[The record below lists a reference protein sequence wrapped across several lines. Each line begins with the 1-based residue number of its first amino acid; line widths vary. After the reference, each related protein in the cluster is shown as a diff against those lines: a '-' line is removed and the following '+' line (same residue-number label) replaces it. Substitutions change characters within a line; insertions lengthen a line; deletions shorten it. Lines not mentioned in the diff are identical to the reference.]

1 MKKSAN
7 NVNQCLCHFVRKT
20 WTVKLKL
27 CAVIYCDSFCSLG
40 VWPVCS
46 RPVST
51 VCRSGRAPTPGGPSI
66 HSSTSAENLEIST
79 SIAST
84 IFLIMQFV
92 SVNVETLSGEFW
104 ETAPPNLYFVSHV
117 RGLECPDVRWSLAA
131 SQDCQRPVG
140 LGPARVG
147 YSVGGSLDSVMI
159 NSSAVLC
166 CLVWYA
172 KKRVKSDDIQ

>member
-1 MKKSAN
+1 MSTSVFAILWGN
-7 NVNQCLCHFVRKT
+7 HELLNWNFVLWFIVT
-20 WTVKLKL
+20 LFVLWE
-27 CAVIYCDSFCSLG
+27 CDLF
-40 VWPVCS
+40 VPDPS
-46 RPVST
+46 RRFV
-51 VCRSGRAPTPGGPSI
+51 GRDGHQPRGAPPSI
-66 HSSTSAENLEIST
+66 HPHQPKIWDFHLDCVNYFSNNA
-79 SIAST
+79 
-84 IFLIMQFV
+84 IF

-104 ETAPPNLYFVSHV
+104 ETAPPNLYFVSHL

-147 YSVGGSLDSVMI
+147 RSVGGSLDSVMI